1 MKLFDGVSQ
10 TDYQDILR
18 ALGRFIDANHYVDI
32 RIIEA
37 EDGLIF
43 QGRPSSRSGRFK
55 PGPQF
60 ETFLITDDDL
70 QAMLHQSYELRGTM
84 EEGKQIRRL

>member
-18 ALGRFIDANHYVDI
+18 ALGRFIDSNQYVGI
-32 RIIEA
+32 RIIET

-43 QGRPSSRSGRFK
+43 QGRPAPRSGKAK
-55 PGPQF
+55 PGPQI
-60 ETFLITDDDL
+60 ETYLITDNDL
-70 QAMLHQSYELRGTM
+70 QQLLRDAYAQRGHV
-84 EEGKQIRRL
+84 ESFRRLE

>member
-18 ALGRFIDANHYVDI
+18 AMGRFIDKNQYIAI
-32 RIIEA
+32 RIIET

-43 QGRPSSRSGRFK
+43 QGRRALRSGKAK
-55 PGPQF
+55 PGAQM
-60 ETFLITDDDL
+60 ETYLITDGDL
-70 QAMLHQSYELRGTM
+70 KQLLHEAYAQRGQGEETFRRM
-84 EEGKQIRRL
+84 E

>member
-18 ALGRFIDANHYVDI
+18 ALGRFIDANNYVGI
-32 RIIEA
+32 RIIET

-43 QGRPSSRSGRFK
+43 QGRPSPRSGKIK
-55 PGPQF
+55 PGPQI
-60 ETFLITDDDL
+60 ETYLITDADL
-70 QAMLHQSYELRGTM
+70 QQLLREAYAQRGQT
-84 EEGKQIRRL
+84 EPFRRLE

>member
-1 MKLFDGVSQ
+1 MKLFQGLPQ
-10 TDYQDILR
+10 TDYQDVLR
-18 ALGRFIDANHYVDI
+18 ALGRFIDLNQYVDI
-32 RIIEA
+32 RIFET

-43 QGRPSSRSGRFK
+43 QGRPSLKSGRVK

-70 QAMLHQSYELRGTM
+70 RQMLQEAYEQRGKGLTM
-84 EEGKQIRRL
+84 KRL

>member
-18 ALGRFIDANHYVDI
+18 ALGRFIDRNQYIGI
-32 RIIEA
+32 RIIET

-43 QGRPSSRSGRFK
+43 QGRPSPSSGKVK
-55 PGPQF
+55 PGAQI
-60 ETFLITDDDL
+60 ETYLITDADL
-70 QAMLHQSYELRGTM
+70 QQLLHEAYAQRGQGEETFRRM
-84 EEGKQIRRL
+84 E

>member
-18 ALGRFIDANHYVDI
+18 ALGRFIDAHQYIDI

-43 QGRPSSRSGRFK
+43 QGRPSPRSGKAK
-55 PGPQF
+55 PGPQI
-60 ETFLITDDDL
+60 ETYLITDDDL
-70 QAMLHQSYELRGTM
+70 QQLLRDAYAQR
-84 EEGKQIRRL
+84 GKGSEFKRI

>member
-18 ALGRFIDANHYVDI
+18 VLGRFIDANNYVGI
-32 RIIEA
+32 RIIET

-43 QGRPSSRSGRFK
+43 QGRPSPRSGKIK
-55 PGPQF
+55 PGPQI
-60 ETFLITDDDL
+60 ETYLITDADL
-70 QAMLHQSYELRGTM
+70 QQLLREAYAQRGQT
-84 EEGKQIRRL
+84 EPFRRLE

>member
-18 ALGRFIDANHYVDI
+18 ALGRFIDAHQYIDI

-43 QGRPSSRSGRFK
+43 QGRPMPRSGKLK
-55 PGPQF
+55 PGPQI
-60 ETFLITDDDL
+60 ETYLITDDDL
-70 QAMLHQSYELRGTM
+70 QQLLRDAYAQR
-84 EEGKQIRRL
+84 GKGSEFKRL

>member
-1 MKLFDGVSQ
+1 MRLFEGVSQ

-18 ALGRFIDANHYVDI
+18 ALGRFIDMNNYVDI

-43 QGRPSSRSGRFK
+43 QGRTRGGRVR
-55 PGPQF
+55 PGTHF
-60 ETFLITDDDL
+60 ETFLITDEDL
-70 QAMLHQSYELRGTM
+70 QKLLHEAYDQRGKGALGAKLLG
-84 EEGKQIRRL
+84 E

>member
-18 ALGRFIDANHYVDI
+18 ALGRFIDAHQYIDI

-43 QGRPSSRSGRFK
+43 QGRPSPRSGKAK
-55 PGPQF
+55 PGPQI
-60 ETFLITDDDL
+60 ETYLITDDDL
-70 QAMLHQSYELRGTM
+70 QQLLRDAYAQR
-84 EEGKQIRRL
+84 GKGSEFKRL

>member
-1 MKLFDGVSQ
+1 MKLFDGLSK

-18 ALGRFIDANHYVDI
+18 AMGRFIDENHYVDI
-32 RIIEA
+32 RIIES

-43 QGRPSSRSGRFK
+43 QGRPSPKSGRVK

-60 ETFLITDDDL
+60 ETFLITDNDL
-70 QAMLHQSYELRGTM
+70 QSLLQQSYELRGTM
-84 EEGKQIRRL
+84 QKGKLKRL

>member
-18 ALGRFIDANHYVDI
+18 ALGRFIDAHQYIDI
-32 RIIEA
+32 RIVET

-43 QGRPSSRSGRFK
+43 QGRPALHSGKAK
-55 PGPQF
+55 PGPQI
-60 ETFLITDDDL
+60 ETYLITDDDL
-70 QAMLHQSYELRGTM
+70 QQLLRDAYAQR
-84 EEGKQIRRL
+84 GKGSEFKRL

>member
-1 MKLFDGVSQ
+1 MKLFQGLPQ

-18 ALGRFIDANHYVDI
+18 ALGRFIDENQYIDV
-32 RIIEA
+32 RIIES

-43 QGRPSSRSGRFK
+43 QGRPSPKSGRVK

-70 QAMLHQSYELRGTM
+70 RGLLKESYARRGG
-84 EEGKQIRRL
+84 EKKLKRLGD

>member
-18 ALGRFIDANHYVDI
+18 ALGRFIDTNQYIGI
-32 RIIEA
+32 RIIET

-43 QGRPSSRSGRFK
+43 QGRPSPRSGKAK
-55 PGPQF
+55 PGAQM
-60 ETFLITDDDL
+60 ETYLITDADL
-70 QAMLHQSYELRGTM
+70 QQLLHEAYAQRGH
-84 EEGKQIRRL
+84 GGDAFRRIE